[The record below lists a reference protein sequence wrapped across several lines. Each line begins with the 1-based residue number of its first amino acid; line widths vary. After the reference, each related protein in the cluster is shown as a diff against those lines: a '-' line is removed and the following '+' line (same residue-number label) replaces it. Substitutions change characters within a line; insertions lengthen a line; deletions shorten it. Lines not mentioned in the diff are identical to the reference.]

1 MPEHPFIRRLL
12 PHLDTLVRQ
21 AASATN
27 PAATGLLVALSG
39 GPDSVALL
47 LLAHAR
53 STATGAPL
61 AAAHLNHRLR
71 GDQSEADEAF
81 CRDLCARLAVPL
93 HVARIDPRAL
103 ARRRG
108 LGLEEAGRRL
118 RRRLLARLLSAQPD
132 DLACAATGHHRDDQ
146 AETVIM
152 RLFRGAGLDGMR
164 GIRPVAGRIIH
175 PLLATD
181 RREILAFLTDC
192 GQLWR
197 EDATNATGDAVRSRL
212 RRELL
217 PLVRDIFGAGAAR
230 GPVRLAGLLDA
241 DAGLLDRQARAALAV
256 ATAPGDEPALTVAAL
271 LALETPIARRVLRL
285 HLAEHHG
292 RRRDFG
298 QVHADGLLAWLAGAV
313 SGHGIDLPGGW
324 RAKLDF
330 DRLRFHPPAPAH
342 LPENGIFHILTLA
355 PAETPPPAGPGEGL
369 WTLDLP
375 PDTLRGA
382 PHVRPWRPGDRLR
395 LPGLGGRRKVSDLLR
410 ERRVPVGRRGNVL
423 VVEDDGGLL
432 WVVGLACDSRCVR
445 LPGTQPAL
453 TLVVRAPRPRGDRH

>member
-21 AASATN
+21 AAPAAN

-47 LLAHAR
+47 LLGHAR
-53 STATGAPL
+53 ATATGAPL
-61 AAAHLNHRLR
+61 TAAHLNHRLR

-118 RRRLLARLLSAQPD
+118 RRRLLARLLTAQP

-164 GIRPVAGRIIH
+164 GIRPVAGHIIH

-181 RREILAFLTDC
+181 RREILGFLADR
-192 GQLWR
+192 GQPWR

-217 PLVRDIFGAGAAR
+217 PLVRDIFGSGAAR
-230 GPVRLAGLLDA
+230 GPARLAGLLDD
-241 DAGLLDRQARAALAV
+241 DAGLLDRQARAALVA
-256 ATAPGDEPALTVAAL
+256 ATAPGNEPALAVAAL
-271 LALETPIARRVLRL
+271 RALEAPLARRVVRL
-285 HLAEHHG
+285 HLAERHG

-298 QVHADGLLAWLAGAV
+298 LVHADGLLAWLAGAV

-324 RAKLDF
+324 RAELDF

-342 LPENGIFHILTLA
+342 LPENGTFHILTLA
-355 PAETPPPAGPGEGL
+355 PGETPPLPAPGEGL

-382 PHVRPWRPGDRLR
+382 PRARPWRPGDRLR
-395 LPGLGGRRKVSDLLR
+395 LPGLGGRKKVSDLLR

-432 WVVGLACDSRCVR
+432 WVVGLACDSRCLR
-445 LPGTQPAL
+445 LPGTQPAI
-453 TLVVRAPRPRGDRH
+453 TLVVRAPRTHGSRH

>member
-12 PHLDTLVRQ
+12 PHLDALVRQ
-21 AASATN
+21 AAPPVD
-27 PAATGLLVALSG
+27 PAPTGLLVALSG

-53 STATGAPL
+53 AVATGAPL

-118 RRRLLARLLSAQPD
+118 RRRLLGRLLAAQPV
-132 DLACAATGHHRDDQ
+132 LACAATGHHRDDQ

-181 RREILAFLTDC
+181 RREILAFLAACD
-192 GQLWR
+192 QPWR
-197 EDATNATGDAVRSRL
+197 EDATNADGRAVRSRL

-217 PLVRDIFGAGAAR
+217 PLARDIFGVGAAR
-230 GPVRLAGLLDA
+230 APARLASLLDD
-241 DAGLLDRQARAALAV
+241 DAALLDRQAREALAA
-256 ATAPGDEPALTVAAL
+256 ATAPGDEPALAVVAL
-271 LALETPIARRVLRL
+271 RALEAPLARRVLRL
-285 HLAEHHG
+285 HLAERHG

-298 QVHADGLLAWLAGAV
+298 QAHADGLLAWLAGAV
-313 SGHGIDLPGGW
+313 SGHGLDLPGGW
-324 RAKLDF
+324 RAELDF
-330 DRLRFHPPAPAH
+330 DRLRFHPPAPTR
-342 LPENGIFHILTLA
+342 LPANGTFHILTLVPGEA
-355 PAETPPPAGPGEGL
+355 PPSAAPGEGI
-369 WTLDLP
+369 WTLELP
-375 PDTLRGA
+375 PDALRGPPRA
-382 PHVRPWRPGDRLR
+382 RPWRPGDRLR
-395 LPGLGGRRKVSDLLR
+395 LPGLGGRKKVSDLLR
-410 ERRVPVGRRGNVL
+410 ERRVPLARRGDVL
-423 VVEDDGGLL
+423 VVEDDNGLL
-432 WVVGLACDSRCVR
+432 WVVGLASDSRCAR
-445 LPGTQPAL
+445 LPGTQPAI
-453 TLVVRAPRPRGDRH
+453 TLVVRAPRARGSRH